1 MIHSFAPIVNAA
13 TKIIIL
19 GTIPSIISLEKQEY
33 YGNKQNQFWR
43 ILYAVLGVSPVA
55 TVFEERV
62 QFLKQNTIGLWD
74 VLKNCER
81 KGSLDVHIK
90 NQVVN
95 DFESF
100 FKAYPSIDTIIFNGK
115 KSEAYF
121 LKKFGALDGMTYFVM
136 PSTSP
141 ANTMLFEKK
150 LEIWSGFLK

>member
-100 FKAYPSIDTIIFNGK
+100 LRPIHQLTQL
-115 KSEAYF
+115 F
-121 LKKFGALDGMTYFVM
+121 LT
-136 PSTSP
+136 
-141 ANTMLFEKK
+141 EKK
-150 LEIWSGFLK
+150 AKPIF